1 VFSKNTHLKRFGAF
15 FFCFQLKFNSLKNPI
30 KIGTFALKCQ
40 PMKLKYY
47 IQSFRLRTLPLSIS
61 GILVGSACAA
71 QSGYAK
77 LPVFGFAL
85 LTTLCLQILSNISNE
100 VGDLEKGTDNDQRL
114 GPIRSAQSGQ
124 LTVQNLKNAMGLFV
138 ALSVIFGTVLVY
150 VSFGTLVSMSSIIML
165 LLGVGAIIASIKYTF
180 GKKSYGYLGL
190 GDVFVFIF
198 FGLVSVLGVYYLAT
212 GGFDAVYLLPASA
225 IGFLSTGVLNVNN
238 LRDVDNDSNFHKRT
252 MAVRFGVSATKV
264 YHTVLVVG
272 ALVMVLVFYLIKEF
286 NLGAYLCFLAV
297 PLFVI
302 HLVKIHTLTGRDLD
316 PQLKVL
322 SLTTLVF
329 SLLIGIGL
337 LYN

>member
-1 VFSKNTHLKRFGAF
+1 
-15 FFCFQLKFNSLKNPI
+15 
-30 KIGTFALKCQ
+30 
-40 PMKLKYY
+40 MKLKYY
-47 IQSFRLRTLPLSIS
+47 IQSFRLRTLPLSVS

-114 GPIRSAQSGQ
+114 GPIRSAQSGK
-124 LTVQNLKNAMGLFV
+124 LTVHNLKNAMGLFV
-138 ALSVIFGTVLVY
+138 ALSVVFGAILVY
-150 VSFGTLVSMSSIIML
+150 ASFGTLVSVPAIVML
-165 LLGVGAIIASIKYTF
+165 IVGAGAIVASIKYTF

-198 FGLVSVLGVYYLAT
+198 FGLVSVMGVYFLAT
-212 GGFDAVYLLPASA
+212 GVFDLVYLLPASA

-238 LRDVDNDSNFHKRT
+238 LRDVENDTNFNKRT
-252 MAVRFGVSATKV
+252 MAVRFGVSSAKL
-264 YHTVLVVG
+264 YHSMLVVG
-272 ALVMVLVFYLIKEF
+272 ALVLVLVFNLLKEF
-286 NLGAYLCFLAV
+286 GSFAYIFFLAV

>member
-1 VFSKNTHLKRFGAF
+1 
-15 FFCFQLKFNSLKNPI
+15 
-30 KIGTFALKCQ
+30 
-40 PMKLKYY
+40 
-47 IQSFRLRTLPLSIS
+47 
-61 GILVGSACAA
+61 
-71 QSGYAK
+71 
-77 LPVFGFAL
+77 
-85 LTTLCLQILSNISNE
+85 
-100 VGDLEKGTDNDQRL
+100 
-114 GPIRSAQSGQ
+114 
-124 LTVQNLKNAMGLFV
+124 
-138 ALSVIFGTVLVY
+138 
-150 VSFGTLVSMSSIIML
+150 ML